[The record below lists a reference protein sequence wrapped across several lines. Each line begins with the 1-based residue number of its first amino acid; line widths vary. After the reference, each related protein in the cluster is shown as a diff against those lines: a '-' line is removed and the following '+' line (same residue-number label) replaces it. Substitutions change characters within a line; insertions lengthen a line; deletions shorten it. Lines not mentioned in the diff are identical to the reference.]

1 MKCSRHNETECLI
14 DLYDQMIGDVDIATV
29 LRVVTAVA
37 CQNLNAE
44 RATVYLVDESTN
56 ELQSAAIIGN
66 VHRTIHVPIRESSL
80 AGFCA
85 VSGKSFIVPD
95 AYGDLSVVDPKLH
108 FDRSWDK
115 ITGFRTRDVMCAPA
129 MFRDKLLGVI
139 QILNGKERSFQ
150 ESDLKSLE
158 DMSRMVGYAL
168 YHAKIYDDLATM
180 QKLETEKAK
189 FMRVMVH
196 ELKSPVAAAKM
207 MTDVLKNYNTNPEQ
221 TSSMTERIAV
231 RMEQMSQLI
240 NDILELAQVKYG
252 APLGEISEL
261 DVVAETRKNC
271 KSFQDQAQEKGLQ
284 MEVALPEEPL
294 HVRFDSQGFSLV
306 LSNLIGN
313 AVKYTEKGLV
323 KVNLG
328 RHKGWAVIDVS
339 DTGMGIPESDIP
351 RLFEEFFRASN
362 AKKSKI
368 PGSGVGL
375 AGVKNIIERFGGQ
388 MELESRENE
397 GSTFT
402 IRLPLYQENIT
413 G

>member
-1 MKCSRHNETECLI
+1 
-14 DLYDQMIGDVDIATV
+14 
-29 LRVVTAVA
+29 
-37 CQNLNAE
+37 
-44 RATVYLVDESTN
+44 
-56 ELQSAAIIGN
+56 
-66 VHRTIHVPIRESSL
+66 
-80 AGFCA
+80 
-85 VSGKSFIVPD
+85 
-95 AYGDLSVVDPKLH
+95 
-108 FDRSWDK
+108 
-115 ITGFRTRDVMCAPA
+115 MCAPA

-240 NDILELAQVKYG
+240 NDILELAQVKSG

-351 RLFEEFFRASN
+351 KLFEEFFRASN

-402 IRLPLYQENIT
+402 VRLPLHQENIT